1 MNGMARGDR
10 FRVEHS
16 TRVLRSATRRKHRR
30 GAAQWADP
38 LAQMPRTPAFAAGAI
53 RTQAGSYAP
62 AFIGAGALCVMAALA
77 VLPIARTPTHGD
89 ARLGLLLARRLAE
102 SG

>member
-16 TRVLRSATRRKHRR
+16 TRVLRSATCRKHRR

-38 LAQMPRTPAFAAGAI
+38 LAQMPRTPAFAAG
-53 RTQAGSYAP
+53 RREQHSGRVLHP
-62 AFIGAGALCVMAALA
+62 EFRGGARSEFHA
-77 VLPIARTPTHGD
+77 VLPGICRDAAADFPTP
-89 ARLGLLLARRLAE
+89 
-102 SG
+102 

>member
-38 LAQMPRTPAFAAGAI
+38 LAQMPRTPAFAAGASKC
-53 RTQAGSYAP
+53 RSPKATATLRRP
-62 AFIGAGALCVMAALA
+62 
-77 VLPIARTPTHGD
+77 TPFVNSVSSVRGC
-89 ARLGLLLARRLAE
+89 RVR
-102 SG
+102 SGVVEFY